1 VGISGVSPRP
11 KPVPKVTCPTCRR
24 PVAVLRSGLCSY
36 CGAVVGPADRP
47 AARASAIPPAVLI
60 ALEPRA
66 HESGSKWLSRAIALS
81 AAGVLL
87 AVFIKAC
94 MK

>member
-1 VGISGVSPRP
+1 
-11 KPVPKVTCPTCRR
+11 VTCPTCRR

-36 CGAVVGPADRP
+36 CGAVVGPVDRS
-47 AARASAIPPAVLI
+47 AARASSIPPEVLI
-60 ALEPRA
+60 ALEPRT
-66 HESGSKWLSRAIALS
+66 HDSGSKWLRRTVALG

-94 MK
+94 MKA